1 MVALRLEALG
11 AQYGRHRVFTDITTG
26 DIAGGILTAVIGPNA
41 AGKSTLFKRIAG
53 LLKGEGVVHLSGEES
68 LRPIC
73 YMPQDTGAN
82 AVLTVYESV
91 LLASK
96 QGSGWKVA
104 DNELLEIDRILASLR
119 IADLAFRDLG
129 ELSGGQRQLVAIAQA
144 LVRKPEV
151 LLMDEPT
158 SALDLF
164 RQIEVLQFMR
174 ELAEESGIAVLIALH
189 DLNHAMRY
197 CDHALVVAD
206 GRLVASGAT
215 AEVITPTLLRDVYR
229 VDARI
234 EACTQG
240 RPLVIVDAALALRQ
254 TGRSAEAH
262 VATGLV
268 VDRQDQIGDCRAEDR
283 ECQTVG
289 GQYEEGGGEDCEV
302 DAELEVA
309 GAQACLL
316 LQIHCENI
324 DAAETGAVAEEH

>member
-1 MVALRLEALG
+1 MVALKLEALG
-11 AQYGRHRVFTDITTG
+11 AQYGRNRIFTDITTG
-26 DIAGGILTAVIGPNA
+26 DIAGGALTAVIGPNA

-53 LLKGEGVVHLSGEES
+53 LLKGDGVVHVSGEES

-104 DNELLEIDRILASLR
+104 EDELVEIDRILSSLR
-119 IADLAFRDLG
+119 ISDLAFRDLG

-144 LVRKPEV
+144 LVRKPEI

-164 RQIEVLQFMR
+164 LQIEVLQYMH
-174 ELAEESGIAVLIALH
+174 ELAQTSGIAVLIALH

-197 CDHALVVAD
+197 CDHSLVVAD
-206 GRLVASGAT
+206 GRLVATGPT
-215 AEVITPTLLRDVYR
+215 ADVITPALLRDVYR

-234 EACTQG
+234 ENCTQG
-240 RPLVIVDAALALRQ
+240 RPMVIVDSALA
-254 TGRSAEAH
+254 
-262 VATGLV
+262 
-268 VDRQDQIGDCRAEDR
+268 
-283 ECQTVG
+283 
-289 GQYEEGGGEDCEV
+289 
-302 DAELEVA
+302 
-309 GAQACLL
+309 
-316 LQIHCENI
+316 
-324 DAAETGAVAEEH
+324 

>member
-1 MVALRLEALG
+1 MVALRLEAVG
-11 AQYGRHRVFTDITTG
+11 AQYGRHRVFSEISTG
-26 DIAGGILTAVIGPNA
+26 DIAGGALTAVIGPNA

-53 LLKGEGVVHLSGEES
+53 LLKGDGVVHVSGEES

-104 DNELLEIDRILASLR
+104 DNELVEIDRILEALR
-119 IADLAFRDLG
+119 ITDLAFRDLG

-144 LVRKPEV
+144 LVRKPEI

-164 RQIEVLQFMR
+164 RQIEVLQFMHKLAR
-174 ELAEESGIAVLIALH
+174 ETGIAVLIALH
-189 DLNHAMRY
+189 DLNHAIRY

-206 GRLVASGAT
+206 GRLVVSGAT
-215 AEVITPTLLRDVYR
+215 LDVITPALLREVYR
-229 VDARI
+229 VEARI

-240 RPLVIVDAALALRQ
+240 RPMVIVDAAL
-254 TGRSAEAH
+254 G
-262 VATGLV
+262 
-268 VDRQDQIGDCRAEDR
+268 
-283 ECQTVG
+283 
-289 GQYEEGGGEDCEV
+289 
-302 DAELEVA
+302 
-309 GAQACLL
+309 
-316 LQIHCENI
+316 
-324 DAAETGAVAEEH
+324 